1 MKESQPIL
9 IQSGEPSEKYFT
21 DTLTS
26 FKIFLS
32 LSTLN
37 MLSLHLGTRQSDSGI
52 SQEEKLLRLSL
63 TTRRTFLLAHSLPTT
78 SKLPLELETKKLR
91 FGTPKDNASIP
102 SKKINIMI
110 G

>member
-1 MKESQPIL
+1 MR
-9 IQSGEPSEKYFT
+9 
-21 DTLTS
+21 
-26 FKIFLS
+26 
-32 LSTLN
+32 
-37 MLSLHLGTRQSDSGI
+37 H
-52 SQEEKLLRLSL
+52 SL